1 MPYVHLAFYTQ
12 MLQHLHQSIKPF
24 DYEMIISGLQMG
36 EDDEPAPMRISR
48 WPVDGVLA
56 MDAGPWLRAG
66 LEPKEWKDA
75 ATVSIGAFYSE
86 EMDHVG
92 VDFAPAARE
101 AVLRLVASGRRRV
114 AHLKMHWRG
123 TGPQVRLD
131 AYLDVLR
138 EAGLPS
144 ELILT
149 SDHSRAG
156 VRHAVTEY
164 VREHGP
170 PDGIFCHND
179 DFAIG
184 AYRAL
189 RDMGLRIPDDVALVG
204 CDNLEETAYLDVPL
218 STIAVPTEELCRTGW
233 EFLYRRMHDPSAPLQ
248 CAILQPQLVV
258 RASLGDPSPVKE
270 VPATRLQ
277 AASRVR
283 ERG

>member
-1 MPYVHLAFYTQ
+1 
-12 MLQHLHQSIKPF
+12 
-24 DYEMIISGLQMG
+24 
-36 EDDEPAPMRISR
+36 
-48 WPVDGVLA
+48 
-56 MDAGPWLRAG
+56 
-66 LEPKEWKDA
+66 
-75 ATVSIGAFYSE
+75 
-86 EMDHVG
+86 
-92 VDFAPAARE
+92 
-101 AVLRLVASGRRRV
+101 
-114 AHLKMHWRG
+114 
-123 TGPQVRLD
+123 
-131 AYLDVLR
+131 
-138 EAGLPS
+138 
-144 ELILT
+144 
-149 SDHSRAG
+149 